1 MILEIPTRSNI
12 HLIAFI
18 CANGGTYKE
27 FKREEKTIVIESEK
41 TLEEWRAKHMTSCCK
56 KVDVAL
62 LEIRNII
69 R

>member
-1 MILEIPTRSNI
+1 MILEIPTRSNV

-18 CANGGTYKE
+18 CANGGVYKE
-27 FKREEKTIVIESEK
+27 YKREEKIIVVESEK
-41 TLEEWRAKHMTSCCK
+41 TLEEWRAVHMTSCCK
-56 KVDVAL
+56 KVDAML